1 MLTVRLI
8 LALAAVAFV
17 GARPRSWASAIGAAG
32 CAALVLTTGAGGLGR
47 ALTTTGPPI
56 AFIAAVMGLAL
67 LADHAGLA
75 DLLARA
81 GRGRTLG
88 LFGCTCVASAVL
100 TAALSLDG
108 AVVVMAPVLAAL
120 ARRHGAPLRP
130 LLLGSVGVANCFS
143 AALPA
148 GNPTNLVVMERLGLS
163 PEGFVG
169 RMLLP
174 SLGATLACVAVVW
187 LLERRRL
194 GGTYARA
201 ERSGPARRA
210 GWLALGTAA
219 AANWIS
225 PLVGISPWLPVAAI
239 AVVALALA
247 GRRPLVALPLRV
259 GVQIGS
265 LLVVLG
271 ALREQLHLSTLGLS
285 APTLAGL
292 AFVAAAVTLGA
303 ALANNL
309 PASAAVASLLSAGP
323 GSYAA
328 LLGLSAG
335 ALATPHG
342 SVATLISLDMSPEPA
357 GRGLARSLALAAVAA
372 VGVGVVLVR
381 FTVGA

>member
-1 MLTVRLI
+1 MLIVRLI
-8 LALAAVAFV
+8 LALAALGVVAL
-17 GARPRSWASAIGAAG
+17 RPRSWASALGAAG
-32 CAALVLTTGAGGLGR
+32 CAALVLATGAGGLGR

-81 GRGRTLG
+81 GRGRTLE
-88 LFGCTCVASAVL
+88 LFGWTCAASAAL

-108 AVVVMAPVLAAL
+108 AVVVMAPALAAL

-163 PEGFVG
+163 PARFVG
-169 RMLLP
+169 RMLVP

-187 LLERRRL
+187 LLERKRL
-194 GGTYARA
+194 DGTYAGA
-201 ERSGPARRA
+201 EAGPRRRSG
-210 GWLALGTAA
+210 WLVLGAAA

-225 PLVGISPWLPVAAI
+225 PLLGISPWLPVSAI

-271 ALREQLHLSTLGLS
+271 ALRGSLHLSALGLP

-342 SVATLISLDMSPEPA
+342 SVATLISLDMSPQPA
-357 GRGLARSLALAAVAA
+357 GRGLARSWALAAVAA

-381 FTVGA
+381 LTAGA

>member
-1 MLTVRLI
+1 MLIVRLI
-8 LALAAVAFV
+8 LALAALGIVAL
-17 GARPRSWASAIGAAG
+17 RPRGWGSALAAAG
-32 CAALVLTTGAGGLGR
+32 CAALALATGAGGLGR

-67 LADHAGLA
+67 LADHSGLA
-75 DLLARA
+75 ALLARA
-81 GRGRTLG
+81 GRGRTIF
-88 LFGCTCVASAVL
+88 LFGWTCAASVSL

-108 AVVVMAPVLAAL
+108 AVVVMAPVLATL
-120 ARRHGAPLRP
+120 VRRHGAPLRP

-148 GNPTNLVVMERLGLS
+148 GNPTNLVVMERLQLS
-163 PEGFVG
+163 PAGFVG

-187 LLERRRL
+187 LLERKRL
-194 GGTYARA
+194 DGTYACAQAGPR
-201 ERSGPARRA
+201 RSA
-210 GWLALGTAA
+210 GWVVLGAAA

-225 PLVGISPWLPVAAI
+225 PLLGISPWLPVFAI

-247 GRRPLVALPLRV
+247 RRRPLVALPLRV

-271 ALREQLHLSTLGLS
+271 ALRESLHLSALGVS

-292 AFVAAAVTLGA
+292 ALVAAAVTLGA

-309 PASAAVASLLSAGP
+309 PASAAVAALLSAGP
-323 GSYAA
+323 GSCAA

-342 SVATLISLDMSPEPA
+342 SVATLISLDMSPQPP
-357 GRGLARSLALAAVAA
+357 GRGVLLSWSAAALAAVA
-372 VGVGVVLVR
+372 VGVAVLR
-381 FTVGA
+381 LTVS